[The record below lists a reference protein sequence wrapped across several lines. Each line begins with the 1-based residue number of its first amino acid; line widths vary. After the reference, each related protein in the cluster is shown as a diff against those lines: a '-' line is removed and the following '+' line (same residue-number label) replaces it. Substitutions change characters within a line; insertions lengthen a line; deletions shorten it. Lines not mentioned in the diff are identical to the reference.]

1 MCSTDFNLNLKDFP
15 TLSSIVPARNSVS
28 LVNSLLK
35 LLLLV
40 PFVQV
45 NSFVIVIFLKKKLKK
60 KKKKKA
66 VSASF
71 VRASKPISQHV
82 NMLVLVMFVQVNLLV
97 VLMPVPVILLV
108 LATFVQVKLS
118 VLVMFLQVNLFLLI
132 MSIQV
137 DLCVWR

>member
-45 NSFVIVIFLKKKLKK
+45 NSFVIVIFLKKKNKK
-60 KKKKKA
+60 KITK
-66 VSASF
+66 S
-71 VRASKPISQHV
+71 R
-82 NMLVLVMFVQVNLLV
+82 
-97 VLMPVPVILLV
+97 
-108 LATFVQVKLS
+108 
-118 VLVMFLQVNLFLLI
+118 
-132 MSIQV
+132 
-137 DLCVWR
+137 

>member
-45 NSFVIVIFLKKKLKK
+45 NSFVIVIFLKKKLK